1 MAPAERGHDA
11 RAIPTE
17 DGSLQ
22 APDERPIS
30 AYVQPPTTTD
40 NASTAATAATA
51 ASARPDGVRSDS
63 TRADAVTDNIV
74 GVVEEPRG
82 GMLPLG
88 DGHVVDLDEP
98 HQGRITTFIPNV
110 NVAATE
116 ASPSPLSHTEAVS
129 PSRPHGGIDDG
140 RDGSGTI
147 AMTMTASLVADFATG
162 EASPVQKEGDAA
174 GALPTHDHTTEV
186 FSPHDGGDHR
196 VVEEVEAPAAAAM
209 PAVAIP
215 PASPGSRP
223 PRRWSDLLRA
233 VLPALPILAILLIG
247 GALRIYGYNWDEGS
261 GLHPDERA
269 IGQHL
274 ATLGWPQSL
283 AEFFS
288 PASPLNPHFAAYGHL
303 PFYATVLF
311 AHFLAFLGYH
321 LGGPFAPLIGA
332 DVPNSP
338 GITQSGRVLSALFD
352 TGMLLFLYLIGRLVF
367 SRSVGLLA
375 ALLGCFT
382 VLDLEFSHFANVD
395 TFLTFFVMGAL
406 YFCVRIVRHG
416 RLRDYLWMGAW
427 IGFAIACKV
436 SAAPL
441 LVPLIVAHAYRG
453 SERTDGDAKGTGT
466 TDEPW
471 WPVAVTRSRRP
482 LPANPLLLVG
492 ALLTTV
498 VAVFAT
504 MPYAFIDF
512 TSWWSDVYYQLQL
525 AQGIQEQAFTRKF
538 SGLPSYYYP
547 LQQLIG
553 WTMGLPLGLS
563 AVAGTLVAIGR
574 QVRRRHGSEVVL
586 LSWAVVFFASAGG
599 QYMKFLRYMLPLAPV
614 LTLFAAALLVALWRW
629 ASAPRTEGLPRLK
642 LNRVY
647 GPLLVVL
654 VVGLTVCYGLAH
666 ETVYTAENTRLA
678 ATRWMATN
686 IPAGATITTEGPW
699 DEALPYGSP
708 PGVSVPAYQTISM
721 DILGPGDNAAT
732 VPMFVNALQNAQYIT
747 ISSARVFGSV
757 AHQPG
762 RYPYSIRWYEL
773 LFGGKLNFRLAKSF
787 VASPQLGPIKIDDT
801 QLVPRANQYTGT
813 HLWYEADQ
821 NLSEYDH
828 PPVYIFKRSG
838 LINPARA
845 TALLTD
851 NGRLR
856 PEVAAFDPSHPMTL
870 PAAVDKADQ
879 TAPTYAQVFPANGL
893 LAQFPLLGWLL
904 MVELLGLLALPLVL
918 RVCGRL
924 LRDGGYALTKLCGIL
939 IVGYVTWLA
948 ASLHVAVYS
957 RGLIL
962 ASCAILL
969 ALSLAL
975 GLRPRALWAT
985 IKERARGIIL
995 AELVFLAAF
1004 LAFAAIRA
1012 AYPDLW
1018 HTNYG
1023 GERTQELSFT
1033 NAILRSQYFPPAD
1046 PWFAGGTLNYYYYG
1060 QFLTGM
1066 LMKLSGIAVPIGF
1079 NLALP
1084 TLYALMLSITFSI
1097 GYSATGRAWVG
1108 AAAMALEGVLG
1119 NLGMAQQFAT
1129 LDPSCASGSIPLLS
1143 GVRSAVGCLGAVL
1156 THQNGLQLPG
1166 SFFWG
1171 SSRILGTP
1179 NDPTINEYPI
1189 WSFTYGDMHAHVI
1202 DIPIL
1207 LGVVT
1212 LALAISGLGS
1222 PHPQP
1227 LSRARE
1233 RGESARFQ
1241 PRERGVRGEGAEE
1254 SEGRDG
1260 VRRLLPRALSL
1271 LPFGALAA
1279 VIAGVTGPTNLWDLP
1294 TSLAVLTAGFGLRG
1308 WFVAGRRGWAL
1319 ALRDI
1324 ALPGGLLGLACLALY
1339 RPFYTT
1345 VLGIS
1350 SGFTFI
1356 QPHAPTDGYLLH
1368 LGLPLFLLTSFL
1380 VVFLLRHTRPL
1391 YWLERALTVREFRD
1405 YYRDQSVRLPR
1416 IMRLAG
1422 AMRRRSRR
1430 SDTPPVLLT
1439 PHLLILG
1446 AALTV
1451 GLLIVGFTTLGLI
1464 AALLTLAMMALV
1476 EACARWRS
1484 VDAGQSQPF
1493 GLVMAV
1499 MGLALTALPDIVVQN
1514 EAGHM
1519 NTFFK
1524 LYNAAWPLLAVA
1536 GALSLSALIP
1546 RRRAVPAPVEARVP
1560 AVPVARPASRP
1571 LLASPSTR
1579 QLSLSPAGAMAGA
1592 GPGQGSSRRS
1602 VPASIMSRAWS
1613 ARVDDTDGELERYHQ
1628 PETAGRHGET
1638 ETEAP
1643 QLSEPT
1649 HMPGEPVEPVEPVE
1663 VVGALEAT
1671 HDQFSAS
1678 APPPT
1683 QAIEPVQQPHSEP
1696 AAPGAEQPV
1705 EQEYTL
1711 RPATAPTNTSM
1722 ALPTTVVEA
1731 TETEDVPPA
1740 MSQANAGAG
1749 ATDHEGA
1756 SIDNRRQVEPVDTLE
1771 ALSPPESTGRR
1782 AHVADVG
1789 QWGMRVRSESDR
1801 PAVATVRPDIVSPM
1815 QQDRDE
1821 MAGSP
1826 AAYQESEPV
1835 EGAIIQPVEAPAR
1848 DVDHVAEFVAESPVA
1863 EPPVVAATVAS
1874 PVAPVRQQAPR
1885 RSIGLAD
1892 VSWVLGGL
1900 WWATLA
1906 LLVAGGALFPTV
1918 GISNHLQLRSSW
1930 GQTAAAASKI
1940 PTGLDGA
1947 AFVRVLYPGDYA
1959 AIQWINGNIHGM
1971 PVLLISDRGWYENFA
1986 TKVTMFTG
1994 LPTITAWFFEDNQ
2007 ERYAGQARPASKFPP
2022 NWINDFDSGRVT
2034 WSHGQWVTNL
2044 PQPNAPAAGARTDD
2058 VETIYNTPDP
2068 AAALPLLHQYH
2079 VGYIYVGTAERGD
2092 PNSDE
2097 ANTTAHPQYG
2107 GKVGFDPAGLAK
2119 FDRMASARQLRVVYN
2134 RLGVTIYQV
2143 L

>member
-1 MAPAERGHDA
+1 MSESDLPRAGEERLARPLHDAATADTAPVERGHDA
-11 RAIPTE
+11 RATPTE

-30 AYVQPPTTTD
+30 AYVQPAATTNNSSIAASMHTD
-40 NASTAATAATA
+40 SPRTDGVEERRGGRPARDDGRVAGLDGPHEGRVTTFVPNGASTET
-51 ASARPDGVRSDS
+51 
-63 TRADAVTDNIV
+63 
-74 GVVEEPRG
+74 
-82 GMLPLG
+82 
-88 DGHVVDLDEP
+88 
-98 HQGRITTFIPNV
+98 
-110 NVAATE
+110 
-116 ASPSPLSHTEAVS
+116 PLSDTEAVAPSSS
-129 PSRPHGGIDDG
+129 PGGIDDG
-140 RDGSGTI
+140 RGESGI
-147 AMTMTASLVADFATG
+147 SDVTMPSPLVADLDTG
-162 EASPVQKEGDAA
+162 EPTPVQEEGDAA
-174 GALPTHDHTTEV
+174 GALPAHDHTTEV
-186 FSPHDGGDHR
+186 FAPRDEGGHQ
-196 VVEEVEAPAAAAM
+196 VVGEIEAPAAVALPRVAVP
-209 PAVAIP
+209 PAT
-215 PASPGSRP
+215 ASPGPRPSR
-223 PRRWSDLLRA
+223 RMSDALRA
-233 VLPALPILAILLIG
+233 ILPALPILAILLIG

-352 TGMLLFLYLIGRLVF
+352 TGVLLFLYLIGRLVF

-395 TFLTFFVMGAL
+395 TFLTFFVAGAL

-416 RLRDYLWMGAW
+416 RLRDYLWAGAW

-441 LVPLIVAHAYRG
+441 VVPLIVAHAYRG
-453 SERTDGDAKGTGT
+453 SERTDGYAEGAGA
-466 TDEPW
+466 TDVSW
-471 WPVAVTRSRRP
+471 WPVAAPQSRRP

-547 LQQLIG
+547 LQQLVG

-563 AVAGTLVAIGR
+563 AVAGTLVAVGR
-574 QVRRRHGSEVVL
+574 QVRRRHGSELVL

-629 ASAPRTEGLPRLK
+629 ASAPRAERLPRLK
-642 LNRVY
+642 LSRVY
-647 GPLLVVL
+647 APLLVML

-708 PGVSVPAYQTISM
+708 PGVSVPAYQTIPM
-721 DILGPGDNAAT
+721 DILGPGDGPTT

-773 LFGGKLNFRLAKSF
+773 LFGGRLNFKLVKSF
-787 VASPQLGPIKIDDT
+787 IASPQLGPIKISDT
-801 QLVPRANQYTGT
+801 QSVPRANQYTGT

-828 PPVYIFKRSG
+828 PPVYIFKRGGPIS
-838 LINPARA
+838 PARA

-856 PEVAAFDPSHPMTL
+856 PQVAAFDPSHPMTL
-870 PAAVDKADQ
+870 PAAVDKANQ

-939 IVGYVTWLA
+939 IVGYLTWLA

-962 ASCAILL
+962 VSCAVLL
-969 ALSLAL
+969 VLSLAL

-985 IKERARGIIL
+985 IKERGRGIIL

-1066 LMKLSGIAVPIGF
+1066 LMKLSGIAVPISF

-1119 NLGMAQQFAT
+1119 NLGMVWQFAT

-1143 GVRSAVGCLGAVL
+1143 GVRSAVSCMGAVL
-1156 THQNGLQLPG
+1156 THQNGLQLRG
-1166 SFFWG
+1166 DFFWA
-1171 SSRILGTP
+1171 SSRILSTP
-1179 NDPTINEYPI
+1179 NDGVINEYPI

-1207 LGVVT
+1207 LGVIT

-1222 PHPQP
+1222 PHPRLP
-1227 LSRARE
+1227 SPAHG
-1233 RGESARFQ
+1233 RGA
-1241 PRERGVRGEGAEE
+1241 GGEG
-1254 SEGRDG
+1254 S
-1260 VRRLLPRALSL
+1260 RRFLPRALGL
-1271 LPFGALAA
+1271 LPFGVLAA
-1279 VIAGVTGPTNLWDLP
+1279 VIAGATGPTNLWDLP
-1294 TSLAVLTAGFGLRG
+1294 TSLAILTAGFGLRG

-1324 ALPGGLLGLACLALY
+1324 ALPGGLLGLACLVLY
-1339 RPFYTT
+1339 RPFYST

-1356 QPHAPTDGYLLH
+1356 QPHAPTDAYLLH
-1368 LGLPLFLLTSFL
+1368 LGLPLFLLTSFM
-1380 VVFLLRHTRPL
+1380 VVFLLRQTRPL
-1391 YWLERALTVREFRD
+1391 YWLERAMTVMEFRG
-1405 YYRDQSVRLPR
+1405 YYRDQAARLPR
-1416 IMRLAG
+1416 VMRLAG
-1422 AMRRRSRR
+1422 AMRRRSGR
-1430 SDTPPVLLT
+1430 SDAPPALLT

-1451 GLLIVGFTTLGLI
+1451 GLLLVGFTTLGLI
-1464 AALLTLAMMALV
+1464 AALLTLATMALA

-1484 VDAGQSQPF
+1484 VDPVQSQPF

-1499 MGLALTALPDIVVQN
+1499 MGLALTALPDIVVQI

-1524 LYNAAWPLLAVA
+1524 LYNAAWPLLAIA
-1536 GALSLSALIP
+1536 GALSLSALVP
-1546 RRRAVPAPVEARVP
+1546 RRRAAPARAEARVP
-1560 AVPVARPASRP
+1560 SAATARRASTP
-1571 LLASPSTR
+1571 LLASPFTR
-1579 QLSLSPAGAMAGA
+1579 QLSLSPASVTAGV
-1592 GPGQGSSRRS
+1592 GPGQGSRRL
-1602 VPASIMSRAWS
+1602 VAASTMSRAWS
-1613 ARVDDTDGELERYHQ
+1613 TRSDGADSEPERYHQ
-1628 PETAGRHGET
+1628 PEASGQRGEP
-1638 ETEAP
+1638 EAEVEVAQSSEPIHAPGEAVEAP
-1643 QLSEPT
+1643 GTL
-1649 HMPGEPVEPVEPVE
+1649 
-1663 VVGALEAT
+1663 L
-1671 HDQFSAS
+1671 
-1678 APPPT
+1678 
-1683 QAIEPVQQPHSEP
+1683 
-1696 AAPGAEQPV
+1696 AAPGPLPASDPASVQPIESAPQSHSQPV
-1705 EQEYTL
+1705 ESETEQPAEREYTS
-1711 RPATAPTNTSM
+1711 RPATTPTDIGMGMEQPPAP
-1722 ALPTTVVEA
+1722 VVEA
-1731 TETEDVPPA
+1731 TEEIPHA
-1740 MSQANAGAG
+1740 MSHIATSAGAMD
-1749 ATDHEGA
+1749 TEGA
-1756 SIDNRRQVEPVDTLE
+1756 PIDNRHEVEP
-1771 ALSPPESTGRR
+1771 ANAPGAMPPPEEIGRR
-1782 AHVADVG
+1782 AYVADMG
-1789 QWGMRVRSESDR
+1789 QWGMRVRSESER
-1801 PAVATVRPDIVSPM
+1801 PAASMAPSDNVPPT

-1826 AAYQESEPV
+1826 ATQQESEPAEV
-1835 EGAIIQPVEAPAR
+1835 AIVQPVEAPAR
-1848 DVDHVAEFVAESPVA
+1848 EGDHIVESLVAPAVT
-1863 EPPVVAATVAS
+1863 VAA
-1874 PVAPVRQQAPR
+1874 APPIVPAPRQAPR

-1892 VSWVLGGL
+1892 GAWVIGGL
-1900 WWATLA
+1900 WWAVLV
-1906 LLVAGGALFPTV
+1906 LLVAGGALFPIV
-1918 GISNHLQLRSSW
+1918 GISNHLQIRSIW
-1930 GQTAAAASKI
+1930 PRAAAAKI

-1947 AFVRVLYPGDYA
+1947 AFARVLYPADYA
-1959 AIQWINGNIHGM
+1959 AIGWINGHIHGM
-1971 PVLLISDRGWYENFA
+1971 PVLLTSDRGYYTDFA
-1986 TKVTMFTG
+1986 ADQVPMFTG
-1994 LPTITAWFFEDNQ
+1994 LPTIATWPGEDGQ
-2007 ERYAGQARPASKFPP
+2007 ERYSGQQRPASKFPS
-2022 NWINDFDSGRVT
+2022 NWINDLDSGRVT
-2034 WSHGQWVTNL
+2034 WSHGRWVTNL
-2044 PQPNAPAAGARTDD
+2044 PQAGAPTAGLRVTD

-2068 AAALPLLHQYH
+2068 AVALPLLHQYH

-2092 PNSDE
+2092 PNYSSD
-2097 ANTTAHPQYG
+2097 
-2107 GKVGFDPAGLAK
+2107 VGFDPTGLAK
-2119 FDRMASARQLRVVYN
+2119 FDRMAAARQLRVVYN
-2134 RLGVTIYQV
+2134 RLGVTIYKV
-2143 L
+2143 VA

>member
-1 MAPAERGHDA
+1 VSESDLPRAGEERLARPLHDAATADTAPVDRGHDA
-11 RAIPTE
+11 RATPSE

-30 AYVQPPTTTD
+30 AYVQPPATT
-40 NASTAATAATA
+40 NNSPIA
-51 ASARPDGVRSDS
+51 ASIHTDSPRTDGV
-63 TRADAVTDNIV
+63 
-74 GVVEEPRG
+74 EERRG
-82 GMLPLG
+82 GMVSLG
-88 DGHVVDLDEP
+88 DGHVAGLDGP
-98 HQGRITTFIPNV
+98 HEGRVTTFVPNG
-110 NVAATE
+110 ASTE
-116 ASPSPLSHTEAVS
+116 TPLSDTEAVAPSSS
-129 PSRPHGGIDDG
+129 PGGIDDDRG
-140 RDGSGTI
+140 EPGISDV
-147 AMTMTASLVADFATG
+147 TMPPPLVADLDTG
-162 EASPVQKEGDAA
+162 EPTPVQEEGDAA
-174 GALPTHDHTTEV
+174 GTLPAHDHTTEV
-186 FSPHDGGDHR
+186 FAPRDGGGHH
-196 VVEEVEAPAAAAM
+196 VVEEIEVPAAMAM
-209 PAVAIP
+209 PPVAAP
-215 PASPGSRP
+215 PASPSPRP
-223 PRRWSDLLRA
+223 SRRWSDVLRA
-233 VLPALPILAILLIG
+233 ILPALPILAILLIG
-247 GALRIYGYNWDEGS
+247 GALRIYGYNWDEGAD
-261 GLHPDERA
+261 LHPDERGIVGPIRG
-269 IGQHL
+269 IGLPHS
-274 ATLGWPQSL
+274 W
-283 AEFFS
+283 AEFWS

-311 AHFLAFLGYH
+311 AHFLAFLGSI
-321 LGGPFAPLIGA
+321 GGLFAGLVGA
-332 DVPNSP
+332 DLSEP
-338 GITQSGRVLSALFD
+338 GIIESGRVLSALAD
-352 TGMLLFLYLIGRLVF
+352 TGVLLFVYLIGCLVF
-367 SRSVGLLA
+367 GRAVGRLA

-395 TFLTFFVMGAL
+395 TFLTFFVIGAL

-416 RLRDYLWMGAW
+416 RLRDYLWAGAW
-427 IGFAIACKV
+427 IGFALACKV

-441 LVPLIVAHAYRG
+441 FVPLIIAHAYRG
-453 SERTDGDAKGTGT
+453 AERVLDGGTVQPAT
-466 TDEPW
+466 SAW
-471 WPVAVTRSRRP
+471 WPSAVQQPRRP
-482 LPANPLLLVG
+482 LPGNPLLLVG
-492 ALLTTV
+492 ALLTTA

-512 TSWWSDVYYQLQL
+512 ASWWPQVWGQLQL
-525 AQGIQEQAFTRKF
+525 AQGITELPFTRKF

-547 LQQLIG
+547 LQQLVG
-553 WTMGLPLGLS
+553 WTMGLPLGLT
-563 AVAGTLVAIGR
+563 AVAGTLVALGR

-629 ASAPRTEGLPRLK
+629 ASAPRAEGRAQLRLS
-642 LNRVY
+642 RVY
-647 GPLLVVL
+647 APLLVVL

-686 IPAGATITTEGPW
+686 IPAGSTITTEGPW

-721 DILGPGDNAAT
+721 DILGPSDGPTT

-773 LFGGKLNFRLAKSF
+773 LFGGRLNFKLVKSF
-787 VASPQLGPIKIDDT
+787 IASPQLGPIKISDT
-801 QLVPRANQYTGT
+801 QSVPRANQYTGT

-828 PPVYIFKRSG
+828 PPVYIFKRGGPIS
-838 LINPARA
+838 PARA

-856 PEVAAFDPSHPMTL
+856 PQVAAFDPSHPMTL
-870 PAAVDKADQ
+870 PAAVDKANQ

-939 IVGYVTWLA
+939 IVGYLTWLA

-962 ASCAILL
+962 VSCAVLL

-985 IKERARGIIL
+985 IKERWRGIIL

-1066 LMKLSGIAVPIGF
+1066 LMKLSGIAVPISF

-1119 NLGMAQQFAT
+1119 NLGMVRQFARF
-1129 LDPSCASGSIPLLS
+1129 DPSCASGSTPLLS
-1143 GVRSAVGCLGAVL
+1143 GVRSAVSCLGAVL

-1166 SFFWG
+1166 DFFWD
-1171 SSRILGTP
+1171 SSRILSTP
-1179 NDPTINEYPI
+1179 GDGVINEYPI

-1207 LGVVT
+1207 LGVIT

-1222 PHPQP
+1222 PH
-1227 LSRARE
+1227 SRLPSPAHG
-1233 RGESARFQ
+1233 RGA
-1241 PRERGVRGEGAEE
+1241 GGEG
-1254 SEGRDG
+1254 S
-1260 VRRLLPRALSL
+1260 RRFLPRALGL
-1271 LPFGALAA
+1271 LPFGVLVA
-1279 VIAGVTGPTNLWDLP
+1279 VIAGATGPTNLWDLP
-1294 TSLAVLTAGFGLRG
+1294 TSLAILTAGFGLRG
-1308 WFVAGRRGWAL
+1308 WFVAGRRGWTL
-1319 ALRDI
+1319 ALRDV
-1324 ALPGGLLGLACLALY
+1324 ALPGGLLGLACLVLY
-1339 RPFYTT
+1339 RPFYST

-1356 QPHAPTDGYLLH
+1356 QPHAPTDAYLLH
-1368 LGLPLFLLTSFL
+1368 LGLPLFLLTSFM
-1380 VVFLLRHTRPL
+1380 VVFLLRQTRPL
-1391 YWLERALTVREFRD
+1391 YWLERAMTVMEFRG
-1405 YYRDQSVRLPR
+1405 YYRDQAARLPR
-1416 IMRLAG
+1416 VMRLAG
-1422 AMRRRSRR
+1422 AMRRRSGR
-1430 SDTPPVLLT
+1430 SDAPPALLT

-1464 AALLTLAMMALV
+1464 AALLTLAIMTLA

-1484 VDAGQSQPF
+1484 VDPGQSQPF

-1499 MGLALTALPDIVVQN
+1499 MGLALTALPDIVVQI

-1524 LYNAAWPLLAVA
+1524 LYNAAWPLLAIA
-1536 GALSLSALIP
+1536 GALSLSALVP
-1546 RRRAVPAPVEARVP
+1546 RRRAAPARAEARVP
-1560 AVPVARPASRP
+1560 SAATARRASTP
-1571 LLASPSTR
+1571 LLASPFTL
-1579 QLSLSPAGAMAGA
+1579 QLSLSPASVTAGV
-1592 GPGQGSSRRS
+1592 GPGQGSRRL
-1602 VPASIMSRAWS
+1602 VAASTMSRAWS
-1613 ARVDDTDGELERYHQ
+1613 TRVDDTDSEPERYQQ
-1628 PETAGRHGET
+1628 PETSGQRGEPETEFASPSEPAHTPEEVVEAPVVPQAAPGQFPASDLPLAQPIESVGQLHGET
-1638 ETEAP
+1638 TESGA
-1643 QLSEPT
+1643 E
-1649 HMPGEPVEPVEPVE
+1649 EPVER
-1663 VVGALEAT
+1663 
-1671 HDQFSAS
+1671 
-1678 APPPT
+1678 
-1683 QAIEPVQQPHSEP
+1683 
-1696 AAPGAEQPV
+1696 
-1705 EQEYTL
+1705 EYTL
-1711 RPATAPTNTSM
+1711 RPATTPTNIGMEPPAPVAS
-1722 ALPTTVVEA
+1722 A
-1731 TETEDVPPA
+1731 TEEVPHA
-1740 MSQANAGAG
+1740 VSHVVTSAGAM
-1749 ATDHEGA
+1749 DIEGA
-1756 SIDNRRQVEPVDTLE
+1756 PIDNRHEVEPADAPGAML
-1771 ALSPPESTGRR
+1771 PPEKIGRR
-1782 AHVADVG
+1782 AHVADLG
-1789 QWGMRVRSESDR
+1789 QWGMHVRSEPERS
-1801 PAVATVRPDIVSPM
+1801 AASTVRPDSVSPT

-1826 AAYQESEPV
+1826 AAQQESEPAG
-1835 EGAIIQPVEAPAR
+1835 GAIVQPVEAPAR
-1848 DVDHVAEFVAESPVA
+1848 DVDHVAESLVAPAVT
-1863 EPPVVAATVAS
+1863 VAAPPIV
-1874 PVAPVRQQAPR
+1874 PAPRQAPR

-1892 VSWVLGGL
+1892 GAWVVGGL
-1900 WWATLA
+1900 WWAALA
-1906 LLVAGGALFPTV
+1906 LLVAGGALFPIV
-1918 GISNHLQLRSSW
+1918 GISNHLQIRNIW
-1930 GQTAAAASKI
+1930 PRAAAAKI

-1947 AFVRVLYPGDYA
+1947 AFARVLYPADYA
-1959 AIQWINGNIHGM
+1959 AIGWINGHIHGM
-1971 PVLLISDRGWYENFA
+1971 PVLLSSDRGYYTDFA
-1986 TKVTMFTG
+1986 ADQVPMFTG
-1994 LPTITAWFFEDNQ
+1994 LPTIATWPGEDGQ
-2007 ERYAGQARPASKFPP
+2007 ERYSGQQRPASKFPS
-2022 NWINDFDSGRVT
+2022 NWINDLDSGRVT
-2034 WSHGQWVTNL
+2034 WSHGRWVTNL
-2044 PQPNAPAAGARTDD
+2044 PQAGAPTAGLRVTD

-2068 AAALPLLHQYH
+2068 AVALPLLHQYH

-2092 PNSDE
+2092 PNNEYE
-2097 ANTTAHPQYG
+2097 AGAYG
-2107 GKVGFDPAGLAK
+2107 RVGFDPTGLAK
-2119 FDRMASARQLRVVYN
+2119 FDRMAAARQLRVVYN
-2134 RLGVTIYQV
+2134 RLGVTIYKV
-2143 L
+2143 VA

>member
-1 MAPAERGHDA
+1 VSESDLPRAGEERLARPRHDAAAPNAALVGHDAA
-11 RAIPTE
+11 RAIPSE

-30 AYVQPPTTTD
+30 AYAQPPTTTD
-40 NASTAATAATA
+40 NASTAV
-51 ASARPDGVRSDS
+51 SAHADGVRSDS
-63 TRADAVTDNIV
+63 ARAD
-74 GVVEEPRG
+74 GVEEPSGSAPSLG
-82 GMLPLG
+82 GEHAANSGKPYEER
-88 DGHVVDLDEP
+88 V
-98 HQGRITTFIPNV
+98 TTFVP
-110 NVAATE
+110 NVAATA
-116 ASPSPLSHTEAVS
+116 ASLSQSPLSATEAAA
-129 PSRPHGGIDDG
+129 PSRSRGGVDDG
-140 RDGSGTI
+140 RDGSGSA
-147 AMTMTASLVADFATG
+147 AMTMPASPAANLATG
-162 EASPVQKEGDAA
+162 EASPTHGGDAA
-174 GALPTHDHTTEV
+174 EALPTHDHTTEV
-186 FSPHDGGDHR
+186 FSPRVGDDHQVEVFSPR
-196 VVEEVEAPAAAAM
+196 DEGDQHVVEEIEAPAATVMPVAAL
-209 PAVAIP
+209 P
-215 PASPGSRP
+215 PARPGPRP
-223 PRRWSDLLRA
+223 SLRWSDALRA
-233 VLPALPILAILLIG
+233 ILPALPILAILLIG

-269 IGQHL
+269 IGGAL
-274 ATLGWPQSL
+274 ATIGWPSSW
-283 AEFFS
+283 AEFWS
-288 PASPLNPHFAAYGHL
+288 PSSPLNPHFANYGHL

-321 LGGPFAPLIGA
+321 IGGPFVGLLGA

-338 GITQSGRVLSALFD
+338 GITQSGRVLSALSD
-352 TGMLLFLYLIGRLVF
+352 TGALLFLYLIGRLVF
-367 SRSVGLLA
+367 TRSVGLLA

-416 RLRDYLWMGAW
+416 RLRDYLWAGAW
-427 IGFAIACKV
+427 IGFAISCKA

-453 SERTDGDAKGTGT
+453 AERWSNGKVSEAT
-466 TDEPW
+466 TPTW
-471 WPVAVTRSRRP
+471 WPSAAPWPRRP
-482 LPANPLLLVG
+482 LPANPLLLLA
-492 ALLTTV
+492 ALLATV
-498 VAVFAT
+498 IAVFVT
-504 MPYAFIDF
+504 QPYAFIDF
-512 TSWWSDVYYQLQL
+512 ANWWKAVYYQLQL

-538 SGLPSYYYP
+538 SGLPAYYYP
-547 LQQLIG
+547 LQQLVG
-553 WTMGLPLGLS
+553 WTMGLPLGLT
-563 AVAGTLVAIGR
+563 AVAGTLVALGR

-629 ASAPRTEGLPRLK
+629 ASAPRAEGRAQLRLG
-642 LNRVY
+642 RIY
-647 GPLLVVL
+647 APLLVVL

-686 IPAGATITTEGPW
+686 IPAGATITNEGPW

-721 DILGPGDNAAT
+721 DILGPGDSAAT
-732 VPMFVNALQNAQYIT
+732 VLMFVNALQNAQYII
-747 ISSARVFGSV
+747 ISSARTFGSV

-773 LFGGKLNFRLAKSF
+773 LFGGRLNFRLAKSF
-787 VASPQLGPIKIDDT
+787 IASPQLGPIKIDDT
-801 QLVPRANQYTGT
+801 QSVPHANQYTGT

-828 PPVYIFKRSG
+828 PPVYIFKRTG
-838 LINPARA
+838 PIDPARA

-851 NGRLR
+851 NGRLQ

-939 IVGYVTWLA
+939 IVGYLTWLA

-962 ASCAILL
+962 ASCAVLL

-985 IKERARGIIL
+985 IKERGRGIIL
-995 AELVFLAAF
+995 AELVFLGAF

-1018 HTNYG
+1018 HTYYG

-1084 TLYALMLSITFSI
+1084 TLYALMLSIAFSI
-1097 GYSATGRAWVG
+1097 GYSATARAWVG
-1108 AAAMALEGVLG
+1108 AAAMALEGILG
-1119 NLGMAQQFAT
+1119 NLGMVQQFARF
-1129 LDPSCASGSIPLLS
+1129 DPSCASGSIPLLS
-1143 GVRSAVGCLGAVL
+1143 GVRSAVSCMGAVL

-1166 SFFWG
+1166 SFFWD
-1171 SSRILGTP
+1171 SSRIVGVP
-1179 NDPTINEYPI
+1179 GESIINEYPI

-1207 LGVVT
+1207 LGVIT

-1222 PHPQP
+1222 PH
-1227 LSRARE
+1227 SRLPSPAHGRA
-1233 RGESARFQ
+1233 GWAVGSAE
-1241 PRERGVRGEGAEE
+1241 PRDQSAWGGGEGF
-1254 SEGRDG
+1254 
-1260 VRRLLPRALSL
+1260 LPRALSL

-1279 VIAGVTGPTNLWDLP
+1279 VIAGATGPTNLWDLP
-1294 TSLAVLTAGFGLRG
+1294 TSLAILTAGFGLRG
-1308 WFVAGRRGWAL
+1308 WFVAGRRGWEL

-1324 ALPGGLLGLACLALY
+1324 ALPGGLLGLACLVLY

-1380 VVFLLRHTRPL
+1380 VVFLLRQTRPL
-1391 YWLERALTVREFRD
+1391 YWLERAMTVMEFRG
-1405 YYRDQSVRLPR
+1405 YYRDQAARLPR
-1416 IMRLAG
+1416 IMRLAD
-1422 AMRRRSRR
+1422 AMRRRSGR
-1430 SDTPPVLLT
+1430 SDLPPALLT

-1446 AALTV
+1446 AVLTV

-1464 AALLTLAMMALV
+1464 AALLTLTTMALV
-1476 EACARWRS
+1476 EACTRWRS
-1484 VDAGQSQPF
+1484 VEPGQSQPF
-1493 GLVMAV
+1493 GLVMAA

-1524 LYNAAWPLLAVA
+1524 LYNAAWPLLAIA
-1536 GALSLSALIP
+1536 GALSLSALVP
-1546 RRRAVPAPVEARVP
+1546 RRRAAPARAETRVPSVPA
-1560 AVPVARPASRP
+1560 ARPVSRP
-1571 LLASPSTR
+1571 LLASPFTR
-1579 QLSLSPAGAMAGA
+1579 QLSLSPAGAAAGT
-1592 GPGQGSSRRS
+1592 GPGQGSRRS
-1602 VPASIMSRAWS
+1602 VAASNVARAWS
-1613 ARVDDTDGELERYHQ
+1613 TRVDDTDSEPERYHQ
-1628 PETAGRHGET
+1628 SETSGQRGEPETEFAS
-1638 ETEAP
+1638 P
-1643 QLSEPT
+1643 SEPT
-1649 HMPGEPVEPVEPVE
+1649 HTSGEPVEAPIVP
-1663 VVGALEAT
+1663 EAT
-1671 HDQFSAS
+1671 HGPFPVSDPPQAQFVESVAQS
-1678 APPPT
+1678 HGET
-1683 QAIEPVQQPHSEP
+1683 VES
-1696 AAPGAEQPV
+1696 GTEQPA
-1705 EQEYTL
+1705 ERTYTL
-1711 RPATAPTNTSM
+1711 RPTTTPTDAGMMPPMS
-1722 ALPTTVVEA
+1722 VVPA
-1731 TETEDVPPA
+1731 TEEVPHAVSHVANSAGDMDVEDAPIDNQHEAKPADAPGA
-1740 MSQANAGAG
+1740 MS
-1749 ATDHEGA
+1749 
-1756 SIDNRRQVEPVDTLE
+1756 PLE
-1771 ALSPPESTGRR
+1771 ETGQR

-1789 QWGMRVRSESDR
+1789 QWGMRVRSESER
-1801 PAVATVRPDIVSPM
+1801 PAASTAPPDSVSPTH
-1815 QQDRDE
+1815 QDRDGV
-1821 MAGSP
+1821 AGSP
-1826 AAYQESEPV
+1826 AAYP
-1835 EGAIIQPVEAPAR
+1835 EGELAEGVAAQPIDLPGREGNY
-1848 DVDHVAEFVAESPVA
+1848 VA
-1863 EPPVVAATVAS
+1863 EPPVTAATVTPAVV
-1874 PVAPVRQQAPR
+1874 PVTQQAPR

-1892 VSWVLGGL
+1892 GAWVLGGL
-1900 WWATLA
+1900 WWAALA
-1906 LLVAGGALFPTV
+1906 LLVAGGALFPIV
-1918 GISNHLQLRSSW
+1918 GIYNHLQIRNIW
-1930 GQTAAAASKI
+1930 PRAAAAKI
-1940 PTGLDGA
+1940 PAGLDGA
-1947 AFVRVLYPGDYA
+1947 AFAHVLYPADYA
-1959 AIQWINGNIHGM
+1959 AIGWINGHIHGM
-1971 PVLLISDRGWYENFA
+1971 PVLLSSDRSYYTDFA
-1986 TKVTMFTG
+1986 ADQVPMFTG
-1994 LPTITAWFFEDNQ
+1994 LPTIATWPEEDGQ
-2007 ERYAGQARPASKFPP
+2007 ERYSGQQRPASTFPP

-2034 WSHGQWVTNL
+2034 WSHGKWVTNL
-2044 PQPNAPAAGARTDD
+2044 PQAGAPAADPRSAD

-2068 AAALPLLHQYH
+2068 AVALPLLHQYH

-2092 PNSDE
+2092 PNDPGEVSR
-2097 ANTTAHPQYG
+2097 YG
-2107 GKVGFDPAGLAK
+2107 RVGFDPTGLAK
-2119 FDRMASARQLRVVYN
+2119 FDRMAAAGQLRVVYN
-2134 RLGVTIYQV
+2134 RLGVTIYKV
-2143 L
+2143 VA